1 MSSGSTCHIAW
12 GWSSWLHY
20 HDRISSVDGQLS
32 LNWHFVHCVSSY
44 ECRIHCAPYRHLHL
58 QEAWLFKNLLS
69 QRLRNM
75 NYFGMFLHW
84 NLNEC
89 CLLMSCFNS
98 EGCRNASDCEH
109 MYSLQWQLCPV
120 KTFGCQFQH
129 PDLKCVTNRLLLK
142 KGRLDMTTRW
152 SSRWWIWYVV
162 TLPLLSN
169 LRVFST

>member
-1 MSSGSTCHIAW
+1 MKQLITLP
-12 GWSSWLHY
+12 WSHLFCRWAAES
-20 HDRISSVDGQLS
+20 QLA
-32 LNWHFVHCVSSY
+32 LVHCVSSY

-58 QEAWLFKNLLS
+58 QEAWLFKNLLFW
-69 QRLRNM
+69 RL
-75 NYFGMFLHW
+75 G

-89 CLLMSCFNS
+89 CLLMSCFNI

-109 MYSLQWQLCPV
+109 IYSLQWQLCPV
-120 KTFGCQFQH
+120 NTFGCQFQH

-152 SSRWWIWYVV
+152 YSRWWIWYVV